1 VGSRDYNFYALE
13 INSGYCHWNKQFP
26 RGWALAATIHKDS
39 VLYLGTSDDY
49 VMIAL
54 EPRMGTE
61 KWRTPVKYNIFGSM
75 ALSEGMGY
83 VGTLMGKMF
92 GIDLKTG
99 AVKWIFEGD
108 GYKTNKKKYF
118 DDEDKHPE
126 KVLEKFDNFENV
138 VRMYNELGGVFSTP
152 VVTSDYIVYAGADG
166 GVYCLAR

>member
-1 VGSRDYNFYALE
+1 
-13 INSGYCHWNKQFP
+13 
-26 RGWALAATIHKDS
+26 
-39 VLYLGTSDDY
+39 
-49 VMIAL
+49 
-54 EPRMGTE
+54 
-61 KWRTPVKYNIFGSM
+61 M